1 MNESRNPS
9 DKAVAFWL
17 LRTSNNSRRH
27 AGLTT
32 VAIARWLERHQPHR
46 RDTESVQIVE
56 TTHEPLE
63 LTDSISISICIH
75 ESRDGE
81 TIDYRVLV
89 PKVIDHCRRY

>member
-1 MNESRNPS
+1 MNHEILQTKLSHSGFCAHLTVIDDTPAE
-9 DKAVAFWL
+9 KAQVSP
-17 LRTSNNSRRH
+17 TN
-27 AGLTT
+27 

-75 ESRDGE
+75 ESRDQE
-81 TIDYRVLV
+81 TM
-89 PKVIDHCRRY
+89 DHCAKAH